1 MMTTHSQNQKSKTLN
16 LAKSGMGG
24 ECFMCGQSAQGR
36 YTLVLDNSKIIEDV
50 VVCEECIS
58 DLRNTEW
65 IKVYE

>member
-1 MMTTHSQNQKSKTLN
+1 MNK
-16 LAKSGMGG
+16 

-65 IKVYE
+65 IEVYE